1 MGARIL
7 IIEDNSAN
15 MELMSYLLTAFGH
28 TPLMAFDGASGA
40 RMAAEEM
47 PDLILCDVH
56 LPGLDGVGVAAML
69 KGDARLRHIPLLAVT
84 ALAMA
89 GDRERLLAS
98 GFDGYIAKPIEPEQF
113 VAGLEPFLPPALEPD
128 L

>member
-1 MGARIL
+1 
-7 IIEDNSAN
+7 
-15 MELMSYLLTAFGH
+15 
-28 TPLMAFDGASGA
+28 
-40 RMAAEEM
+40 
-47 PDLILCDVH
+47 
-56 LPGLDGVGVAAML
+56 ML

-113 VAGLEPFLPPALEPD
+113 VAELETFLPTL
-128 L
+128 